1 MGKLNSTMTNNAA
14 RGSRKPSQVIHRESR
29 GTKIIER
36 SHVRLFCITVFFSL
50 TFVSLASALVDVTII
65 HRRTGDTAA
74 NTPTPTATDGEDKSF
89 EQATAPLTLARG
101 DIVDRNGLL
110 IATTLQTQSL
120 YANPQDIS
128 DPDVT
133 AKRIVKIFPDLN
145 EQEIAHHLKQENEF
159 VWIKRNLTPHEQR
172 AANNLGIPGLYFQP
186 EYKRVYPYRNL
197 LSHVVGYVG
206 MDNVGLAGIE
216 KYFDKP
222 LRQNRDSTQP
232 LKLSI
237 DVRVQNIVH
246 EELHDG
252 IQKFGAIGATGI
264 VLDLHSGEIL
274 AMDNLPDFDPNVSH
288 NPKDPALFNRA
299 TLGSY
304 EMGST
309 FKTFSTAMAL
319 DYGVVHMNN
328 GYDASH
334 PIQFAGYVIRDDHP
348 KNRWLSI
355 PEIYTYSSNIGTA
368 KMIMDVGRERQ
379 QEFLHKAG
387 LMSPVKI
394 ELPAPEIGGSHYPE
408 QWSELNSMTISY
420 GHGMSVTPLH
430 LLRAYA
436 TMVNGGTFE
445 NLTLVKGGNDEK
457 PKGERV
463 ISDKTSSLMR
473 RLMRLVVEY
482 GTGKQADV
490 PGYRVGGKTG
500 TAEKVKETGGYSRH
514 ANLTVFI
521 STFPVDAPKYAVL
534 VIFDEPKGGKE
545 THGFVTAGWNSAP
558 IAGDIIGRI
567 GPMYNVKPVFEMKED
582 SANKYWVDN
591 ANQRL
596 IHAASY

>member
-1 MGKLNSTMTNNAA
+1 MTNKSGARKA
-14 RGSRKPSQVIHRESR
+14 RGHGHVIHRESR
-29 GTKIIER
+29 GTKVIER
-36 SHVRLFCITVFFSL
+36 SRVRLLCITIFFGMSF
-50 TFVSLASALVDVTII
+50 TSLAYALVDVSVI
-65 HRRTGDTAA
+65 HRHTGDIAAGDPNA
-74 NTPTPTATDGEDKSF
+74 NTPDGEDKSF
-89 EQATAPLTLARG
+89 EAAQAPLALARG

-120 YANPQDIS
+120 YANPQDIN
-128 DPDVT
+128 DPDVS
-133 AKRIVKIFPDLN
+133 AKRIARIFPDLN
-145 EQEIAHHLKQENEF
+145 EKEIAHRLKQNNEF
-159 VWIKRNLTPHEQR
+159 VWIKRNLTPIEQSE
-172 AANNLGIPGLYFQP
+172 ANNLGIPGLYFQP

-206 MDNVGLAGIE
+206 LDNIGLSGIE
-216 KYFDKP
+216 KYFDKD
-222 LRQNRDSTQP
+222 LRKNRETTEP

-246 EELHDG
+246 EE
-252 IQKFGAIGATGI
+252 IQEGMEKFGALGATGM
-264 VLDLHSGEIL
+264 VLDLHSGELL
-274 AMDNLPDFDPNVSH
+274 AMANLPDFDPNKTH
-288 NPKDPALFNRA
+288 NPKDPALFDSA
-299 TLGSY
+299 SLGSY

-319 DYGVVHMNN
+319 DYGVVNMND

-334 PIQFAGYVIRDDHP
+334 PIQFAGYTIRDDHP

-355 PEIYTYSSNIGTA
+355 PEIYTYSSNIGTV
-368 KMIMDVGRERQ
+368 KMIMDVGKERQ
-379 QEFLHKAG
+379 QDFLRKVG

-394 ELPAPEIGGSHYPE
+394 ELPAPEVGGSHSPA

-436 TMVNGGTFE
+436 SIVNGGTFE
-445 NLTLVKGGNDEK
+445 NLTLVKGGNEDR

-463 ISDKTSSLMR
+463 ISDKTSTEMR
-473 RLMRLVVEY
+473 RLMRMVVEY

-500 TAEKVKETGGYSRH
+500 TAEKVKDTGGYSRH

-521 STFPVDAPKYAVL
+521 STFPVDSPKYAVL
-534 VIFDEPKGGKE
+534 VIFDTPKGTKE
-545 THGFVTAGWNSAP
+545 THNLVTAGWNAAP
-558 IAGDIIGRI
+558 TAGNIIGRI
-567 GPMYNVKPVFEMKED
+567 GPMFGIRPVIEMTED
-582 SANKYWVDN
+582 SVNKDWVST

-596 IHAASY
+596 MHAASY